1 MADGRNR
8 LLSIAQ
14 AAMLCNPAPWR
25 VLFSNKKRRATR
37 RKLSKNPLGR
47 CRRGRGLSDFRSYP
61 GALPTGRFIP
71 YQSGE
76 NHFCPTR
83 RRVPRRWLYAR
94 PRIRFARKMHTQAPP
109 TATINPHQE
118 NAVTVPNPS
127 QDARKPPTAA
137 PAMPNSRLPNRPT
150 RRFTPITRVAS
161 QPGQRAKGQ
170 PKKQRHENPPPLPFI
185 LRWQM
190 AIHAPVFLSPRGL
203 KAEEFSYFT
212 DRAAQGAKG
221 ISMLEGHCV
230 GCKTVQKAWKMV

>member
-14 AAMLCNPAPWR
+14 AAMLCNPALCR
-25 VLFSNKKRRATR
+25 VAFSNKKGAPRA

-47 CRRGRGLSDFRSYP
+47 CRRDRGLSDFRSYP

-127 QDARKPPTAA
+127 QDARKPPTAGA
-137 PAMPNSRLPNRPT
+137 GNAQQQVAKQANASIHAHHQGGKPAR
-150 RRFTPITRVAS
+150 
-161 QPGQRAKGQ
+161 QRAKDQ

-185 LRWQM
+185 LRWQ
-190 AIHAPVFLSPRGL
+190 R
-203 KAEEFSYFT
+203 
-212 DRAAQGAKG
+212 Q
-221 ISMLEGHCV
+221 SMRRYS
-230 GCKTVQKAWKMV
+230 